1 MNGGYFMERP
11 EVQALKEA
19 IDKAISK
26 QLSEKHAKP
35 SYYVNR
41 ENAIKIS
48 VIVDAVPLFRE
59 EKETLC
65 NYLQSKWLAENKNM
79 IIGDYFV
86 ISKILFQKKYKVTS
100 RKTITIE
107 CDEIC

>member
-1 MNGGYFMERP
+1 MKNEERP
-11 EVQALKEA
+11 EVRTLKEA

-26 QLSEKHAKP
+26 QLSEKKAKP
-35 SYYVNR
+35 SYYASR

-65 NYLQSKWLAENKNM
+65 DYLQSKWLAEYKDM
-79 IIGDYFV
+79 ILGDYFE
-86 ISKILFQKKYKVTS
+86 ISKLVFQKKYKVTS

-107 CDEIC
+107 CDDIY